1 MNNRKKRLLKNIE
14 KLQLKNQLKMEKQ
27 TETIIFD
34 LIKLY
39 NRTSSEINKD
49 IQHILEIYQGK
60 NNLNDKIAI
69 NYLNNAQK
77 HNKSKEVLLEY
88 KNAKSEAQK
97 ARLKAIY
104 NAYSTNYRVQR
115 LQALKHDIRRHIIEL
130 GANEEQLNTAHYIK
144 ILNNDGINYKYIIN
158 NQAHDFF
165 NKIDKRTINQLLAK
179 KWYNGNYSSRIWKNK
194 DLLMNELDTIFST
207 GILKGDSIP
216 KIAKKINERMNV
228 GKYNSV
234 RLVRTESAY
243 FHNQKTLLDYKES
256 DIKEYQYIAT
266 LDKRTSSICREHDGK
281 IYKVSEAKIGV
292 NYPPLHVNC
301 RSTTIPYFKE
311 YNSDKETR
319 IARDIETGKNY
330 KTNAKDYKQYIEEQN
345 AKHGQDTIVNEV
357 LKDVSYKENN
367 KDFSKTYINSLNT
380 MLKRSNPNVHQVKEL
395 KKFIVDGKV
404 YEVDNKHVKFNYNKE
419 EKDIAKLLNS
429 TFGGELYLLPEITK
443 PSNIKMS
450 DYFWDGERWD
460 LKTLQKDTK
469 GANAFSGAIKNIK
482 NQSNNIII
490 NIKSDY
496 YNDMLK
502 INEEIDRLFNN
513 KRYKYL
519 EKLIIVKNNK
529 VSAFYIRA

>member
-104 NAYSTNYRVQR
+104 NAYSTNYRVER
-115 LQALKHDIRRHIIEL
+115 LQALKSDIRRHIIEL

-144 ILNNDGINYKYIIN
+144 ILNNEGINYKYIIN

-194 DLLMNELDTIFST
+194 DLLMNELDTTFST

-228 GKYNSV
+228 GKYNAV

-256 DIKEYQYIAT
+256 GITKYQYLAT
-266 LDKRTSSICREHDGK
+266 LDKRTSDICKELDSK
-281 IYKVSEAKIGV
+281 IYDITKAKAGV
-292 NYPPLHVNC
+292 NYPPMHPNC
-301 RSTTIPYFKE
+301 RSTTIPYIPDNEK
-311 YNSDKETR
+311 DTR
-319 IARDIETGKNY
+319 IVRDVVTEKEIGENY
-330 KTNAKDYKQYIEEQN
+330 KKIAKDIK
-345 AKHGQDTIVNEV
+345 DTKKDIDDKDVIFNEV

-513 KRYKYL
+513 ERYKYL
-519 EKLIIVKNNK
+519 EKLIIVQNNR